1 MKLRQR
7 LMLSDSDNQ
16 SRNPCTCPEES
27 VQCMTRDADN
37 EMHVAMHFRACR
49 TAVAAVVGAG
59 SKTLRM
65 ETEHLVPD

>member
-1 MKLRQR
+1 
-7 LMLSDSDNQ
+7 
-16 SRNPCTCPEES
+16 
-27 VQCMTRDADN
+27 MTRDADN